1 MKYNKYKPLAFFL
14 AAMLA
19 FLVYFIGLVIWA
31 LLKKFTR
38 YFTWDAAGW
47 GIAFVLVLPHI
58 YCTAGVLRRPSASI
72 YLSAALAAI
81 YYLVKIKR
89 YPDEKKEG

>member
-1 MKYNKYKPLAFFL
+1 MGCRFFIARSAVDLPCGVHALYLFKFEGGKYVEGVDTVVFDRIP
-14 AAMLA
+14 
-19 FLVYFIGLVIWA
+19 VTG
-31 LLKKFTR
+31 
-38 YFTWDAAGW
+38 
-47 GIAFVLVLPHI
+47 AFVLVLPHI

-81 YYLVKIKR
+81 YYLVKLKR